1 MTPGVVLGGVSL
13 AIALTDKCLKSYEV
27 VTAAL
32 RARDDFRSISLQ
44 FEIEQ
49 SRLRHF
55 AHATNL
61 EESGENGTNGTSL
74 EKTTVLV
81 ETLSEIRLTLERY
94 ANGEET
100 EEIRGGGTSS
110 SIALAN
116 IDEPSDPRSFYSSL
130 AQRLSL
136 NFQPMQEDV
145 GTIRRFTWTSFQRG
159 ESERVIVRLSKCNDY
174 LHELLSAHEV
184 HNLQIQQRQQYLE
197 LVQMQTTLDGIREL
211 TEAAQATRSLHYRSS
226 PWQHAMDEEL
236 ENLARFKSRSAL
248 VFKNPDSIEPDAH
261 PVSLLNALEACDKP
275 SLTHRIALAHKL
287 AQFLLYL
294 HAVNWLHKALRSSN
308 VLIFPSSN
316 LRLDMRSPFVT
327 GFDNS
332 RRSRYDEATT
342 DVPRIGWMEA
352 YRHPDTQLDGP
363 NLPYRKTF
371 DIFSLGIV
379 MIEIALWRPIVS
391 IMGIEETMDRSSKAT
406 RTVRERWLKT
416 EPDLRSRL
424 QGEVGEKYA
433 DVVETCLKGRDAYD
447 IERND
452 LETTHDTGIK
462 IQRGFNSMVVRALA
476 SIVV

>member
-1 MTPGVVLGGVSL
+1 MLP
-13 AIALTDKCLKSYEV
+13 C
-27 VTAAL
+27 
-32 RARDDFRSISLQ
+32 
-44 FEIEQ
+44 
-49 SRLRHF
+49 
-55 AHATNL
+55 
-61 EESGENGTNGTSL
+61 NG
-74 EKTTVLV
+74 
-81 ETLSEIRLTLERY
+81 
-94 ANGEET
+94 
-100 EEIRGGGTSS
+100 
-110 SIALAN
+110 
-116 IDEPSDPRSFYSSL
+116 
-130 AQRLSL
+130 
-136 NFQPMQEDV
+136 
-145 GTIRRFTWTSFQRG
+145 
-159 ESERVIVRLSKCNDY
+159 
-174 LHELLSAHEV
+174 
-184 HNLQIQQRQQYLE
+184 
-197 LVQMQTTLDGIREL
+197 
-211 TEAAQATRSLHYRSS
+211 S
-226 PWQHAMDEEL
+226 P
-236 ENLARFKSRSAL
+236 SRSAL